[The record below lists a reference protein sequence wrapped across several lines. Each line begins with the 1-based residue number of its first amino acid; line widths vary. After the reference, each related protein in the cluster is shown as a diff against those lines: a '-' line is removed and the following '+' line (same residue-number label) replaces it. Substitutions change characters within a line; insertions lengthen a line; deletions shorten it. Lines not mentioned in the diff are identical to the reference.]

1 MTKGFELMNELLEN
15 YKLYAGRDFGNL
27 MGGDM
32 LMDRMDFGGRPGFD
46 EEMMMS
52 MSASK
57 QMKRFMH

>member
-1 MTKGFELMNELLEN
+1 MNELLEN

-46 EEMMMS
+46 EEMLMS